1 MDVARAKIMAKLD
14 EYMTIKDA
22 AEYLGVSINTLR
34 NWANEDKFPVHR
46 NPINN
51 YRLIKIVDLDQLME
65 EVESSA
71 VNKRKKKAK

>member
-1 MDVARAKIMAKLD
+1 MAKLD

-34 NWANEDKFPVHR
+34 NWANEGKFPVHR

-51 YRLIKIVDLDQLME
+51 YRLIKKVDLDQLME
-65 EVESSA
+65 QVEKSA
-71 VNKRKKKAK
+71 VTTSKNKAK